1 MGPRDLTGQD
11 EMTVTAWHTPGKEL
25 KIDLAWPKMTPAAS
39 DLEFGVTITPDR
51 KVVTK
56 FGWEMAGVKKVYL
69 DVVGNNPWMGDYK
82 LSRQGEFEEVSGSV
96 YKIKWTGHGET
107 TNGFLRRISPVE
119 TNVVAS
125 VNVRS
130 MKVDAIVR
138 KSLAGNEYG
147 FTLTN
152 DKFKL
157 LAGHQ

>member
-1 MGPRDLTGQD
+1 MHLPSGKDLT
-11 EMTVTAWHTPGKEL
+11 
-25 KIDLAWPKMTPAAS
+25 IDLAWPKMTPAAS

-107 TNGFLRRISPVE
+107 TKGFLRRVSPVE

-125 VNVRS
+125 VNVRN
-130 MKVDAIVR
+130 MKVDAIVW
-138 KSLAGNEYG
+138 KSSPHFDNRDPCLQVERVAQP
-147 FTLTN
+147 
-152 DKFKL
+152 
-157 LAGHQ
+157 HQRHQEEDDP